1 VRNEPQSYP
10 LVGQARLLS
19 RVFIYKQISFFEC
32 KAVSVRV
39 GRVLFLGRAK
49 ALAFEEAKKMWVYI
63 MKMVHSPVIE

>member
-1 VRNEPQSYP
+1 M
-10 LVGQARLLS
+10 S
-19 RVFIYKQISFFEC
+19 RFFLYKQISFFES

-49 ALAFEEAKKMWVYI
+49 TLAFKEAKKMWVYI